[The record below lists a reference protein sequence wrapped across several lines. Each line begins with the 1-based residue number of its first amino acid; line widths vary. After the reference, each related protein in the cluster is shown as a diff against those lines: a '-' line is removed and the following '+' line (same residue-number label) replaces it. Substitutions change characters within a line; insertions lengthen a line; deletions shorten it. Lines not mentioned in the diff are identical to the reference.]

1 MVNLG
6 ASLVLALPCFARAAD
21 ASAAPERS
29 TTEERIQ
36 LHFDVEEA
44 EVALDLASRAKGPT
58 PIPSSDWQ
66 HFFALDACQRLAR
79 REKEIGRP
87 LEQDEFQKFIVS
99 DELSRESAT
108 IRTTLDAWKQA
119 DLQAAARRTLAYL
132 PAEAFIHAT
141 VFAVVKPQKNSFVF
155 EPKAN
160 PAIFLAVDPAM
171 TRDQFENTVAHEL
184 HHIGFAS
191 LPESSSPHPPEA
203 ERVLPWIGAFG
214 EGFAMLAA
222 AGGPDIHPHEHSS
235 KETRERWDHD
245 VAGFDSDLAKVQSF
259 FLDVLDRKLV
269 SDDDVRKAG
278 MQFFGVQGPW
288 YTVGWKMAVTVER
301 RYGRAVLIEGMRDPP
316 RLLATYN
323 EAAKELEAK
332 GGEKLATWSPDFLK
346 RLGAESLKRGGSSR

>member
-1 MVNLG
+1 MNVG
-6 ASLVLALPCFARAAD
+6 ASLAFALTPVALGPLSF
-21 ASAAPERS
+21 SPPEGP
-29 TTEERIQ
+29 TIEERIE
-36 LHFDVEEA
+36 LRFDFEEA
-44 EVALDLASRAKGPT
+44 ETALDLASKTKGPT
-58 PIPSSDWQ
+58 PIPSSDWE

-87 LEQDEFQKFIVS
+87 LEPAAFQAFLAS

-108 IRTTLDAWKQA
+108 IRATLDAWKKA

-160 PAIFLAVDPAM
+160 PAIFLAVDPEM
-171 TRDQFENTVAHEL
+171 TREQFENTVAHEL

-191 LPESSSPHPPEA
+191 LPESHSPHPAEA

-222 AGGPDIHPHEHSS
+222 AGGPDVHPHEHSS
-235 KETRERWDHD
+235 KETRERWDRD

-259 FLDVLDRKLV
+259 FLDVLDRKLL

-301 RYGRAVLIEGMRDPP
+301 RYGRAVLVDGMRDPP

-323 EAAKELEAK
+323 EAAKELDAK
-332 GGEKLATWSPDFLK
+332 GGEKLATWSPEFLK
-346 RLGAESLKRGGSSR
+346 RLGAEPLTRGGSSR